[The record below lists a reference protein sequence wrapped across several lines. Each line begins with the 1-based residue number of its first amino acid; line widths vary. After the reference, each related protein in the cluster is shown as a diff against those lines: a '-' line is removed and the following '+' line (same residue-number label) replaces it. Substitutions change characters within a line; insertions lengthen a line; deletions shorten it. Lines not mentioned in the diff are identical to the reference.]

1 MTVHLD
7 VGADGRRHTARHRP
21 SEPPR
26 KAPKSGRPGLARLD
40 AKLSPYVFVSPFFI
54 LFAVFGAFPLLFTSW
69 VSLRNWDLIGGDQ
82 GFVGLD
88 NYRKV
93 LSDDRFWTTVVN
105 TFGIFFLST
114 VPQLLLALL
123 MAYWLNNKLRGR
135 TFFRMGV
142 LVPNITSVAAVAIV
156 FTQLFG
162 REFGLINYVLTSIG
176 FERVD
181 WLAQR
186 YASWAAIATMIDWR
200 WTGYNALILL
210 AAMQAIPKD
219 LYESAS
225 LDGASA
231 MRQFWGITVPLLRP
245 TLLFCVVISTIGG
258 LQIFVEPLLFQNGIG
273 GGSLRQSQTIAMFLY
288 EQGFSQFHLGYG
300 AAIAWILFLIIMV
313 ASIVNFVIVR
323 RLAAGFG
330 GGAGRSR
337 SQARGR
343 RKP

>member
-7 VGADGRRHTARHRP
+7 AGTDGRPRTARRGPPDSPARRRRP
-21 SEPPR
+21 S
-26 KAPKSGRPGLARLD
+26 GGLGRLD
-40 AKLSPYVFVSPFFI
+40 MLVSPYLFISPFFI
-54 LFAVFGAFPLLFTSW
+54 LFAIFGAFPLVFTAW

-93 LSDDRFWTTVVN
+93 MTDDRFWTTVVN

-123 MAYWLNNKLRGR
+123 MAYWLNNRLRAR

-162 REFGLINYVLTSIG
+162 REFGLINYVLTTIG
-176 FERVD
+176 FHRVD

-210 AAMQAIPKD
+210 AAMQAIPRD
-219 LYESAS
+219 LYESAA
-225 LDGASA
+225 LDGASG

-245 TLLFCVVISTIGG
+245 TLIFCVVISTIGG

-323 RLAAGFG
+323 RLSSGF
-330 GGAGRSR
+330 S
-337 SQARGR
+337 GR
-343 RKP
+343 RRP